1 MIICCKAPWSTS
13 YIVSVVMLSVQQ
25 QSCVDVYHDVD
36 MITFSSGSSSI
47 TQMARWFI
55 ILFDLL
61 LALAY

>member
-1 MIICCKAPWSTS
+1 
-13 YIVSVVMLSVQQ
+13 MLSVQQ
-25 QSCVDVYHDVD
+25 QSCVDVYHA
-36 MITFSSGSSSI
+36 FSSGSSSI